1 MVYYPVYRWGEVIS
15 FKVPRELKKKAEKLD
30 WPSELRAFVEDRV
43 RAAERSLVV
52 RRILERSPEKTLPA
66 GSVVKAIREDR
77 EVPA

>member
-1 MVYYPVYRWGEVIS
+1 MGEVIS
-15 FKVPRELKKKAEKLD
+15 FKVPRELKKKVEKLKDVID